1 MNAPKKNPKKV
12 LKIVSISALT
22 FTLFFATTLSMK
34 FPLHNGYAQTQD
46 SIITQPTTLIN
57 TAASNVSSITSN
69 NSNISIKGTGES
81 KFVEP
86 ETLSTSSFPE
96 AAKEITEPENPEEAK
111 IKKERIEAKS
121 LSEPGVSTSSLGNR
135 VNITEFGTDQ
145 IKGIEAAAVQPS
157 NQSLATST
165 QPSNQS
171 LATSTQPS
179 NQSLATSTQP
189 SNQSLATSNMSP
201 QVAAALGFEG
211 RSQENSGGGYPPD
224 ATLAVGPNHVVQMVN
239 TALQISDKAGSI
251 DSMRIG
257 TLKDFFDI
265 STPGGLPCNPCDP
278 FVLYDRSTDRYFAS
292 VLNVPDGTI
301 RLAVTET
308 ADPTNIWNTFAIALS
323 PSGSDCPDQP
333 FIALSSDKL
342 AIGAN
347 VYTNYCG
354 EGNRFLGTQH
364 IIVNKVDL
372 ISAGSNEPVFFASTR
387 DPTGFSERPVKSFAT
402 SQDIILAGIGDGD
415 EIDRVKMI
423 KYSGQVP
430 NVQSRIEY
438 VEPIRTLYY
447 PPPASQPTI
456 DIPLDTTGRLQSA
469 SMSSDGRYIWLS
481 SMVECVPRGD
491 PNNMP
496 RTCVRLIQFDPN
508 TKQVMQDFDVA
519 IRNLDLI
526 YPSLTVT
533 AAGDMV
539 LAFGVSSS
547 DIFPSL
553 VVTRQSAG
561 SNEKTLDEPE
571 LLRAGSSFS
580 RSCDNPAEVEFPTC
594 RYGDYFGAS
603 IDADPVDVHNAWVSG
618 EYLIAPSIWGTFI
631 AEVTP

>member
-1 MNAPKKNPKKV
+1 MVP
-12 LKIVSISALT
+12 
-22 FTLFFATTLSMK
+22 
-34 FPLHNGYAQTQD
+34 
-46 SIITQPTTLIN
+46 
-57 TAASNVSSITSN
+57 
-69 NSNISIKGTGES
+69 
-81 KFVEP
+81 
-86 ETLSTSSFPE
+86 
-96 AAKEITEPENPEEAK
+96 
-111 IKKERIEAKS
+111 
-121 LSEPGVSTSSLGNR
+121 
-135 VNITEFGTDQ
+135 DQ
-145 IKGIEAAAVQPS
+145 IKGIEAASVQPS

-189 SNQSLATSNMSP
+189 SNQSLATSTQPSNQSLATSTQPSNSNMSP
-201 QVAAALGFEG
+201 HVATALGFEG
-211 RSQENSGGGYPPD
+211 RSQENSGGSYPPD

-239 TALQISDKAGSI
+239 TALQISDKAGSVL
-251 DSMRIG
+251 RIG
-257 TLKDFFDI
+257 TLEDFFDI
-265 STPGGLPCNPCDP
+265 STSGGLPCNPCDP

-354 EGNRFLGTQH
+354 EGSRFLGTQH

-372 ISAGSNEPVFFASTR
+372 ISATGSGEPVFFASTR
-387 DPTGFSERPVKSFAT
+387 DPTGFSERPVRSFAT
-402 SQDIILAGIGDGD
+402 SQDVILAGIGVGH

-438 VEPIRTLYY
+438 VGPIRTLYF

-456 DIPLDTTGRLQSA
+456 DIPLDTTGRLRSA
-469 SMSSDGRYIWLS
+469 SMSSDGKYIWLS

-496 RTCVRLIQFDPN
+496 RSCVRLIQFDPN
-508 TKQVMQDFDVA
+508 TIQLMQDFDVG
-519 IRNLDLI
+519 IRNLDSDLSI
-526 YPSLTVT
+526 FNCYCS
-533 AAGDMV
+533 GDMV
-539 LAFGVSSS
+539 LSFGISSS
-547 DIFPSL
+547 EIFPSL

-561 SNEKTLDEPE
+561 NSPNTLDQPE

-618 EYLIAPSIWGTFI
+618 EYLIAPSSIGTVHSRGNSLI
-631 AEVTP
+631 ICILTIIMRRQNP